1 MAPPLVTTK
10 FFVPVKVIAGNEIP
24 AFASVTVKLDPPLIA
39 PPKVITPEPV
49 PPMVVSLPRLIGL
62 FNVIVEPDNVNAPVP
77 LPTLFNVMVFA
88 FVKVAL
94 LKLISSAA
102 PLATV
107 VPLDV
112 PNAPMLFKR
121 KIPAFIAVAPEYVF
135 ALDNIHVPVP
145 VLVSVPVVVAI
156 TPLSV
161 PVPLPVKLRLN
172 VLPVMPPLTF
182 AMESK
187 LKVPALTVVIPVY
200 ELEPVK
206 ASVPLPNLVKPTAPV
221 IGNEMD
227 KSSVAVP
234 SAIVKLRVAAPNANE
249 PEPDGTIVAPT
260 VPKPFLLRV
269 TSPSKVNT
277 PVAVLTLAP
286 AVPPLY
292 KLDR

>member
-62 FNVIVEPDNVNAPVP
+62 FNVI
-77 LPTLFNVMVFA
+77 VFA

-172 VLPVMPPLTF
+172 VLPVMPPLNVNAPLADASIVPTLAVKLMTRSLVWPVPVYFNIPVAPSAIVPLPTVVGAPSALLPPLTF

-206 ASVPLPNLVKPTAPV
+206 E
-221 IGNEMD
+221 I
-227 KSSVAVP
+227 
-234 SAIVKLRVAAPNANE
+234 
-249 PEPDGTIVAPT
+249 
-260 VPKPFLLRV
+260 
-269 TSPSKVNT
+269 
-277 PVAVLTLAP
+277 
-286 AVPPLY
+286 
-292 KLDR
+292 